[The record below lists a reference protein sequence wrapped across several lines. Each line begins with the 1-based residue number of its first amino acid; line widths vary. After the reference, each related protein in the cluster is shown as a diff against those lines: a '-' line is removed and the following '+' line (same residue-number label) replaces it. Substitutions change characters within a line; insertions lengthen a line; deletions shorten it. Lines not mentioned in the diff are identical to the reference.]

1 MRVSTVAFLLGLL
14 LPAAGYVYL
23 KRWIRTLLAYGSVLV
38 CLVFLQMTGHMT
50 SPQGLALLGL
60 TLGTVYIYALIDAW
74 QIGRRI
80 DAQQLS
86 AQLRRPSTGGR
97 SASR

>member
-1 MRVSTVAFLLGLL
+1 MRVSTMAFLLSLL

-23 KRWIRTLLAYGSVLV
+23 KRWIRTLLAYGSILI
-38 CLVFLQMTGHMT
+38 CLVFLKMTGQLG
-50 SPQGLALLGL
+50 SAQGIALFGL
-60 TLGTVYIYALIDAW
+60 TLGTVYVYALIDAW

-86 AQLRRPSTGGR
+86 ARLNR
-97 SASR
+97 SASHLPH